1 MAWLIWLA
9 VQVAILA
16 VQVILRP
23 GLLVEAGLVAAA
35 WLCVVMLAL
44 GERGASTVENT
55 PLARWRDSYV
65 QGRITLEQFEYHL
78 ERMLRRRRP

>member
-23 GLLVEAGLVAAA
+23 GPLVEAGLVAAA

-44 GERGASTVENT
+44 GERGTSTVENT

-78 ERMLRRRRP
+78 ERMLRHRRP